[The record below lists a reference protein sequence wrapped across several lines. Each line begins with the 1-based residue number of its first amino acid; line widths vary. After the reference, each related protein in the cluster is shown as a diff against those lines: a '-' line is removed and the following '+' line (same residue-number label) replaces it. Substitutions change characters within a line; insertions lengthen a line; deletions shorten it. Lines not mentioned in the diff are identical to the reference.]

1 MGLRAHISLDLRL
14 RAVGRERS
22 EHTRSSSETVH
33 RKIGNG
39 SFDYKPTARYR
50 RRPRDR
56 GQSIARPGGGQGWG
70 RATKLPSNITGNFR
84 AGGRPEDPHALPH
97 GWLLLF
103 IPFVSDNAH
112 EYRSEDFTALR
123 PQSPLLVTLYG

>member
-56 GQSIARPGGGQGWG
+56 GQSIARPRRGPGLGESHKVAQ
-70 RATKLPSNITGNFR
+70 
-84 AGGRPEDPHALPH
+84 
-97 GWLLLF
+97 
-103 IPFVSDNAH
+103 
-112 EYRSEDFTALR
+112 
-123 PQSPLLVTLYG
+123 